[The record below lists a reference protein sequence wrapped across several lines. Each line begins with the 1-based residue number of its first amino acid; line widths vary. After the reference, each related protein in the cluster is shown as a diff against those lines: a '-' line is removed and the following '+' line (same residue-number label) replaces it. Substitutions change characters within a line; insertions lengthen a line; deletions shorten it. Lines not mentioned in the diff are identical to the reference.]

1 MDPLVSQLLNGAS
14 LSVILTPDPSIQ
26 KYFPDMVET
35 FNLRHVVISGDQF
48 IGKTDHA
55 HAIHHE
61 FKPYD
66 LNFRTSY
73 AYSNY
78 AKIVINSSYSEKT
91 CRYYHASRYLDVKFV
106 TLDDYEIVWDSE
118 KDKKTQ
124 TAEHAILA
132 GRKIK
137 IGMLDQD
144 DIWNIHPVHMPS
156 FYKDKNFLELFT
168 VQGAMP
174 LFFRETESVINLET
188 TLVEKFKELETQ
200 SKGQIDRVSVLTPQ
214 IDDAEFFSTYYTI
227 RSDGTFLRGRI
238 AIKQEEPESYKALRV
253 YASK

>member
-1 MDPLVSQLLNGAS
+1 
-14 LSVILTPDPSIQ
+14 
-26 KYFPDMVET
+26 
-35 FNLRHVVISGDQF
+35 
-48 IGKTDHA
+48 
-55 HAIHHE
+55 
-61 FKPYD
+61 
-66 LNFRTSY
+66 
-73 AYSNY
+73 
-78 AKIVINSSYSEKT
+78 
-91 CRYYHASRYLDVKFV
+91 
-106 TLDDYEIVWDSE
+106 
-118 KDKKTQ
+118 
-124 TAEHAILA
+124 
-132 GRKIK
+132 
-137 IGMLDQD
+137 
-144 DIWNIHPVHMPS
+144 MPS

-238 AIKQEEPESYKALRV
+238 VIKQEEPESYKALRV